1 MLNSV
6 KKSLLRILGL
16 IKKEFITLLV
26 DPSNRKVLTIPI
38 VVQCVLFGYG
48 ASFILEHVPFVFFC
62 QSNDETAHRI
72 IPDAPVDF
80 TVEQGQST
88 TDIALSWE
96 LPSGSWYKENSG
108 QDFPALY

>member
-48 ASFILEHVPFVFFC
+48 ASFILEHVPFVFSVS
-62 QSNDETAHRI
+62 QTTKLHTELLSNLNQL
-72 IPDAPVDF
+72 PV
-80 TVEQGQST
+80 SS
-88 TDIALSWE
+88 L
-96 LPSGSWYKENSG
+96 
-108 QDFPALY
+108 